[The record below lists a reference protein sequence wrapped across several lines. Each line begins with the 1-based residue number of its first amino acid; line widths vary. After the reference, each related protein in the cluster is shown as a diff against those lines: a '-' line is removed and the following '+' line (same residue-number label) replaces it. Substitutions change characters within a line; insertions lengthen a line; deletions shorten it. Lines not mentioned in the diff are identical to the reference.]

1 MPDKPEPGFPTVDF
15 CGLQVTRL
23 IIGANPFGGYSHQ
36 SGARDEAMRSYYT
49 PDRILETWERA
60 ASAGINTMVTNNE
73 TPHVLEAVRRYLGGG
88 GGRLQWIAQLSNSG
102 SRRMEEAVDQAVGLG
117 ARAVFFHGGIVDGLY
132 ARRDAQTLRA
142 WVSHARACGV
152 PAAVAAHAPAA
163 HDWVD
168 SLDLVDFH
176 VVCWFNCGSLHDGQ
190 GHMFRLADVAAATA
204 CVQRLRKP
212 CIAYKIMGSGRI
224 QATMAF
230 EYAFAAIKAGDVV
243 NVGMHRGDHDGMVE
257 ENAAIVRQVLGCETE
272 TSRAVLAAS
281 QWK

>member
-1 MPDKPEPGFPTVDF
+1 MSPATEPTLPRVEF

-36 SGARDEAMRSYYT
+36 TSARDQAMRSYYT
-49 PDRILETWERA
+49 PERILETWERA
-60 ASAGINTMVTNNE
+60 AAAGINTMVTNNE
-73 TPHVLEAVRRYLGGG
+73 TPHVLEAVRRHLEGR
-88 GGRLQWIAQLSNSG
+88 GRLQWIAQLGNHG
-102 SRRMEEAVDQAVGLG
+102 VGRIEEAIDQAVQLG

-132 ARRDAQTLRA
+132 ARREADTLRA
-142 WVSHARACGV
+142 WVTHARACGV

-176 VVCWFNCGSLHDGQ
+176 VVCFFNCGSLHDGQ
-190 GHMFRLADVAAATA
+190 GHMFRLADVSAATA
-204 CVQRLRKP
+204 CIRRLRKP
-212 CIAYKIMGSGRI
+212 CIGYKIMGSGRI

-230 EYAFAAIKAGDVV
+230 EHAFASIKPTDVV
-243 NVGMHRGDHDGMVE
+243 NVGMHRGDDDGMVE
-257 ENAAIVRQVLGCETE
+257 QNAAIVRQVLGCESDA
-272 TSRAVLAAS
+272 SRAVLAAS